1 MATTTTTQTVKLPEY
16 QENYLKDLL
25 TSARTLG
32 ETPVTI
38 PGYQVA
44 GLSPGQQ
51 QAINL
56 GYQGV
61 GGYLPMLQAGEQ
73 TLGAG
78 AKALEQGIGTTMSG
92 APLIGQTLG
101 AYDPRSAEAFMDPY
115 TEDVIRATEADIAR
129 QGEMAQKG
137 LAGQAVQ
144 AGAFG
149 GSRAAVAGAE
159 LGRNVADQMA
169 RTTSALRSQ
178 GYQQAQQQAQNAFQ
192 NQMAR
197 MQSGAQLFGALGQG
211 LGALGGQ
218 LAKTGLSQAA
228 LGESAQAAQQRD
240 INALLSLGGI
250 EQGQAQTELDAARA
264 TALEQQYEP
273 YQRIGFMSDILRGV
287 PTSQQTTQTSTAPDP
302 SFLSQIGGLGMG
314 LAGLSQAGVFG
325 SSGLGGLLGFRS
337 GGMV

>member
-1 MATTTTTQTVKLPEY
+1 MATTTTESTVKLPEY

-25 TSARTLG
+25 ASARTLG
-32 ETPVTI
+32 GTPVTI
-38 PGYQVA
+38 PGQQVA
-44 GLSPGQQ
+44 GLTPAQQ
-51 QAINL
+51 QAMML
-56 GYQGV
+56 GLSGV
-61 GGYLPMLQAGEQ
+61 GGYIPMLQAGEQ

-78 AKALEQGIGTTMSG
+78 ATALQQGIGTTMSG

-101 AYDPRSAEAFMDPY
+101 AYDPRSAAAFMDPY

-129 QGEMAQKG
+129 QGQMAQQG

-240 INALLSLGGI
+240 VNALMSLGGM
-250 EQGQAQTELDAARA
+250 EQSQAQAELDAARA
-264 TALEQQYEP
+264 SALEQQYEP
-273 YQRIGFMSDILRGV
+273 YQRISFMSDILRGV
-287 PTSQQTTQTSTAPDP
+287 PSSQTTVSSVTAPDP
-302 SFLSQIGGLGMG
+302 SRISQLGGLGLG
-314 LAGLSQAGVFG
+314 IAGLSQAGLFG
-325 SSGLGGLLGFRS
+325 QGGLSGIFGF
-337 GGMV
+337 GGA